1 MDSMSATDLHASMD
15 PVVSGKTIANS
26 KKALMEIKR
35 PLHVA
40 MLRDRVAVL
49 ESDLARLANMIRTG
63 SKGPLPIQGSTA
75 LPPADSDVLE
85 GNKPEDRVTLG
96 GTAKYKSDSANKR
109 NFEQSN
115 EGTAEMIYLSSDN
128 FGVQQPKLKM
138 RYCRRYANS
147 LPMKLGSELIKDLPD
162 FQKKQVSVPRLQH
175 YGWNMSGVHYI
186 RPRYIPLPVALIDE
200 ATGREYLSYFFDNIN
215 PLYSILHKPMF
226 LQQFDL
232 YLLTPYKPECRLFLA
247 IFHAVCAIVVRY
259 KEICENAKIEP
270 ELEEKLFDDAYS
282 TLKAFSFEWESVE
295 VVQGFLLLATY
306 LRACHRQ
313 SSAWSVLGTAIRM
326 ALGMGLNHKVHQGT
340 NLTDYELLK
349 RQRVFWA
356 CFVLDRT
363 FCIDIGRHFSLREND
378 MSIPIPKGYV
388 DDGWQTQISSAL
400 VQFCLRLCDLVYD
413 RDLNL
418 NSSELKVIKSRLL
431 SWNDSLEDIG
441 LNSDT
446 ELNRFESLPAALV
459 AHFRLC
465 YYCTLFFIHMKIVF
479 GLIGV
484 DGHSQLIDRNLYVQ
498 CVKGVTNVASALN
511 DIGQLKT
518 PWWLTLY
525 SLHYAGCIALLL
537 IFHQTE
543 VDEMGEE
550 LEKII
555 ALLTIIAD
563 DGRFIMAKECVWS
576 LKTLNHMVHMRF
588 SQTLDIL
595 RSIGLDHGSSLV
607 NKGNFSAMGYLDRM
621 GNEVL
626 FVGNPDS
633 TPEASSTT
641 PTSNA
646 TPLSSLNDQS
656 SATTAPSD
664 SAELSAFHNTLPGGY
679 DPTMS
684 LMWFDNWDWDMDNTI
699 DDYFANPLGIDD
711 DNDGL

>member
-1 MDSMSATDLHASMD
+1 MDSMSTTDFHASLD
-15 PVVSGKTIANS
+15 PVVSGNTVANS

-63 SKGPLPIQGSTA
+63 SKGPFPFQSSEMLRA
-75 LPPADSDVLE
+75 
-85 GNKPEDRVTLG
+85 GNRNAPEESKTEDRTTLG

-109 NFEQSN
+109 SFEQSI

-138 RYCRRYANS
+138 RYSRRYANS
-147 LPMKLGSELIKDLPD
+147 LPMQLGSELIKDLPD

-186 RPRYIPLPVALIDE
+186 RPRNIPSPGALIDE
-200 ATGREYLSYFFDNIN
+200 STGREYLSYFFENIN

-232 YLLTPYKPECRLFLA
+232 YLLTPCYPECRLFLA
-247 IFHAVCAIVVRY
+247 IFHAVCAIVIRH

-306 LRACHRQ
+306 LRGCHRQ

-326 ALGMGLNHKVHQGT
+326 ALGMGLNHKVQGI

-400 VQFCLRLCDLVYD
+400 MQFCLRLCDLVYD
-413 RDLNL
+413 QNLNL
-418 NSSELKVIKSRLL
+418 NRYELKVIKSRLL
-431 SWNDSLEDIG
+431 AWNDSLDDIG

-446 ELNRFESLPAALV
+446 ELNMFESLPAALV
-459 AHFRLC
+459 AHFRFS
-465 YYCTLFFIHMKIVF
+465 YYSSLFFIHMKTVF
-479 GLIGV
+479 GLLGAAS
-484 DGHSQLIDRNLYVQ
+484 DSQLIDRELYVQ
-498 CVKGVTNVASALN
+498 CVKGVTNVASAL
-511 DIGQLKT
+511 DDSGQLKT
-518 PWWLTLY
+518 PWWLTLNT
-525 SLHYAGCIALLL
+525 LHYAGCIALLL

-543 VDEMGEE
+543 VDEMGKQ

-555 ALLTIIAD
+555 ALLTIIAE
-563 DGRFIMAKECVWS
+563 DGRFVMARECVWS

-588 SQTLDIL
+588 SQTLEIL

-621 GNEVL
+621 GNEVF
-626 FVGNPDS
+626 FVGNQDG
-633 TPEASSTT
+633 TPEASSATT
-641 PTSNA
+641 TSNA
-646 TPLSSLNDQS
+646 TPGSSSNDQPT
-656 SATTAPSD
+656 TTAPVD
-664 SAELSAFHNTLPGGY
+664 SAELSTIQNMLPGGY

-699 DDYFANPLGIDD
+699 ADYFANPLGIDD
-711 DNDGL
+711 DNDAL